1 MTPEWERLMRFEIAR
16 CRRLYVSADIG
27 IGMLP
32 PQSAK
37 CVRAA
42 RLLYSRI
49 LEVIEGN
56 DYDVFSRRAR
66 VPTWQKAA
74 LVGKLLSP
82 TG

>member
-1 MTPEWERLMRFEIAR
+1 MRFEIAR

-32 PQSAK
+32 PQAAK

-49 LEVIEGN
+49 LDVIEANG
-56 DYDVFSRRAR
+56 YDVFSRRAS
-66 VPTWQKAA
+66 VPTWQKAV